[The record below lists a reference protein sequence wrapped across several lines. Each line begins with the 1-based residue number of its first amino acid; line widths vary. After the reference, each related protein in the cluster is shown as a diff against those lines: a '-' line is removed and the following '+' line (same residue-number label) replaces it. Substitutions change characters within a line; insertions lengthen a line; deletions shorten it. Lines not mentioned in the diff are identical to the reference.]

1 MNPFNPICG
10 KNIMMHLNVV
20 QDGKSALHYA
30 TIFGHT
36 VVLELLLNRG
46 ADIHHTDEVRE
57 EAVDIVM
64 YPQ

>member
-1 MNPFNPICG
+1 
-10 KNIMMHLNVV
+10 MMHLNVV

-46 ADIHHTDEVRE
+46 ADIHHTD
-57 EAVDIVM
+57 
-64 YPQ
+64 